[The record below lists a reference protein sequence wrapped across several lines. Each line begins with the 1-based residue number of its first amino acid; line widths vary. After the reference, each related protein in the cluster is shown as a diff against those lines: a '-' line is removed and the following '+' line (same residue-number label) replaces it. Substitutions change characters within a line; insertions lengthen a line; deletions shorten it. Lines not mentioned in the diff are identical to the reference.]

1 MLSTVEKILF
11 LKSINLFEKLPGAE
25 LAHVSHIS
33 EEVSFRKGELLM
45 QEGEM
50 GDALYLIVDGEV
62 EIILKKNNKV
72 LARLGKGEPIGEM
85 GILDSAPRSA
95 SVIALTDVETLKIEQ
110 EAFDELMT
118 DRLEIAQGV
127 IRVLIKR
134 LRNLSDALAAASASP
149 APESDS
155 NESADSDENQS

>member
-25 LAHVSHIS
+25 LAHVAQIS
-33 EEVSFRKGELLM
+33 EEVSFRKGEVLM
-45 QEGEM
+45 SEGEM

-62 EIILKKNNKV
+62 EVSLKKNNKV
-72 LARLGKGEPIGEM
+72 LALLGKGEPIGEM

-95 SVIALTDVETLKIEQ
+95 SVVALRDVETLKIEQ

-134 LRNLSDALAAASASP
+134 LRNLSDALAAVSA
-149 APESDS
+149 APSKQEITI
-155 NESADSDENQS
+155 DSDE

>member
-25 LAHVSHIS
+25 LAHVSRIS
-33 EEVSFRKGELLM
+33 EEVSFRKGESLM

-62 EIILKKNNKV
+62 EILLKKNNKV

-134 LRNLSDALAAASASP
+134 LRSLSDALAAASVTP
-149 APESDS
+149 AKPSTSSEEATEEEKTS
-155 NESADSDENQS
+155 

>member
-25 LAHVSHIS
+25 LAHVSRIS

>member
-25 LAHVSHIS
+25 LAHVSRIS
-33 EEVSFRKGELLM
+33 EEVSFRKGEMLM

-72 LARLGKGEPIGEM
+72 LAQLGKGEPIGEM

-149 APESDS
+149 APKPKEDS
-155 NESADSDENQS
+155 DSDESES